1 MFEENLAIAND
12 DFFLHFSIPIEI
24 KPSNQPS
31 RIIEAIFDDD
41 FIDIGNDAIIASNAP
56 QVTCKSKDVMDLQM
70 DDEVII
76 NNQTY
81 HIREIQPDSTGLTV
95 YLLYESSTNTNPT
108 ARNDTAP

>member
-1 MFEENLAIAND
+1 MFEENINIAND

-24 KPSNQPS
+24 KPTNQPS

-41 FIDIGNDAIIASNAP
+41 FIDIGNDAIIASSAP
-56 QVTCKSKDVMDLQM
+56 QITCKSKDVIGLQM

-76 NNQTY
+76 NTQTY

-95 YLLYESSTNTNPT
+95 YLLYESSTNTDT
-108 ARNDTAP
+108 TTRNDAAP